1 MKGVASSVTKTIAGV
16 IALGKYNTDLTG
28 GVFFSEDSTN
38 LKAFECEQEEK
49 RRPVVVDGVSL

>member
-1 MKGVASSVTKTIAGV
+1 MTKTIAGV